1 MARKQVI
8 WSTRAN
14 NELKATL
21 EYYNKRNG
29 DSSYSFKLLNEIDDL
44 LLTVSQS
51 ELLGRL
57 TSNRKTRVIVLK
69 VYLIF
74 YEIEGDRIVIQSFWD
89 NRQETKSRLKL

>member
-1 MARKQVI
+1 MAGKKVV

-21 EYYNKRNG
+21 EFYNGRNG
-29 DSSYSFKLLNEIDDL
+29 DSTYSLKLLNEIDDL

-51 ELLGRL
+51 ELIGRL

-74 YEIEGDRIVIQSFWD
+74 YEIEGDRIVILSFWD
-89 NRQETKSRLKL
+89 NRQDTKNCLKI